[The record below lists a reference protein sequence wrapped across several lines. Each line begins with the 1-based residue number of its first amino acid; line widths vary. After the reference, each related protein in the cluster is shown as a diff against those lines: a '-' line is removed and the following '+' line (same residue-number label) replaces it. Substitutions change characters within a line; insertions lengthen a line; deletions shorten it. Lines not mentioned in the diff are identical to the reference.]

1 MNNFIYAINKSFEE
15 MKKVV
20 NTILNKSK
28 YEEEERQKLFFCI
41 GTCIHWIL
49 DYAERIEINESDKQ
63 YISAFRYINNS
74 LKHAFE
80 VKEISAYSGGI
91 TYPIEFPLEIP
102 EKQIV
107 WSVADNGK
115 SSQRNNYKEILSG
128 KNVVVTCENAI
139 EILMRYQI

>member
-1 MNNFIYAINKSFEE
+1 MNNFIYAMNKSFEK
-15 MKKVV
+15 MKQVV
-20 NTILNKSK
+20 NTILSKSK
-28 YEEEERQKLFFCI
+28 YDEEERQELFFYI

-80 VKEISAYSGGI
+80 VKEISSHRGGI
-91 TYPIEFPLEIP
+91 TFPIEFPLEIP

-107 WSVADNGK
+107 WFVADNGK
-115 SSQRNNYKEILSG
+115 ESQRNNYKEILSG
-128 KNVVVTCENAI
+128 KNVVATCEQAI
-139 EILMRYQI
+139 EILMGYKI